1 MSEPLLQNRDYTV
14 IVAKTAPNP
23 MMMPPGYEKR
33 WSAAHSAIV
42 ALAQKCEEFDPDG
55 VTIYISCKSRG
66 GFVEY
71 RNTKSDQI
79 QEIFAHHYP
88 PSELDLLDG
97 LQLALNDYFD
107 RKSAGKTKANGAIM
121 IVLIDGEPKDR
132 MAIAQTIVKASQQ
145 VDRDEE
151 LGIGFAQIGDDLI
164 AKGFLNALDNDLR
177 TSAGARF
184 DIVSTRSL
192 AEIGTNSLTEFLLD
206 VIRK

>member
-1 MSEPLLQNRDYTV
+1 
-14 IVAKTAPNP
+14 
-23 MMMPPGYEKR
+23 
-33 WSAAHSAIV
+33 V

-55 VTIYISCKSRG
+55 ITIYISCKSRG

-71 RNTKSDQI
+71 KHTQSDRI
-79 QEIFAHHYP
+79 QQIFASHYP
-88 PSELDLLDG
+88 PSELNLLDG
-97 LQLALNDYFD
+97 LQLALNDYFA
-107 RKSAGKTKANGAIM
+107 RKSTGEAKANGEII
-121 IVLIDGEPKDR
+121 IVLIDGEPKNR

-145 VDRDEE
+145 IDRDEE
-151 LGIGFAQIGDDLI
+151 LGIGFAQIGDDMI

-192 AEIGTNSLTEFLLD
+192 AEIGPHSLTEFLLD